1 MFNKRLLLAIT
12 LDKKKLKRQVEGSC
26 EIQCIPVIK
35 LLTDEEHSELR
46 ECMNRACELLREAYV
61 RSMSL

>member
-26 EIQCIPVIK
+26 EIQCIPVVK
-35 LLTDEEHSELR
+35 LLTDEEHSELHK
-46 ECMNRACELLREAYV
+46 CINRACELLREAYV